1 MKNKKE
7 QDKQGGTAAV
17 VKSAKKKKL
26 IIVLVIIAA
35 VIAAVVGNAV
45 HNMTQTVELAVNTIE
60 IEPVQLRDLS
70 DTISL
75 KGTIAGSNSVNV
87 MSQAV
92 AEITAM
98 NVQVG
103 DVVSEGDVLCTLD
116 SAAIQENL
124 TKLEQSV
131 SNADAV
137 SSINSQQTQVSLEQ
151 VLKDQQTQLAEAEKA
166 VEDAQGTFDWT
177 EMQYNSGAVDFSAYH
192 SAKRALES
200 AQTAYDNTVE
210 STNRAVESARIQIQL
225 DRYKDTDSTSKE
237 SLDDLRKQLRDCEVT
252 APCSGVVTSVNMRV
266 GDMNTA
272 KTTII
277 TIEDTSS
284 LKVAANVDEAD
295 ILKLAEGM
303 KAVVTADATGEEE
316 IDGTITRVVRVK
328 GQPSGTD
335 SSALGYSI
343 EITIDN
349 QELLIG
355 MAAKAKVMIQEK
367 GKVLAVPY
375 DLIQYDE
382 NGQAFVLVA
391 KSNEDGSAIAVRKNI
406 EAGEE
411 VDYYT
416 EITGGEL
423 QEGDMLIYDYTYSVV
438 EGQTFMPEQMYSN
451 QSMDLGTAD
460 DGMADTE
467 GAE

>member
-1 MKNKKE
+1 MKDKKE
-7 QDKQGGTAAV
+7 QWRQDTGLV
-17 VKSAKKKKL
+17 VEKAAKKKKR
-26 IIVLVIIAA
+26 ILVIAAAA
-35 VIAAVVGNAV
+35 VIAVIAGRSV
-45 HNMTQTVELAVNTIE
+45 HNMTQTVEQTVNAIE

-87 MSQAV
+87 MSQAA

-103 DVVSEGDVLCTLD
+103 DIVSEGDVLCTLD

-124 TKLEQSV
+124 TKLQESV
-131 SNADAV
+131 SNEDAIN
-137 SSINSQQTQVSLEQ
+137 SINSQQTQVSLEQ
-151 VLKDQQTQLAEAEKA
+151 VLEDQQTQLAEAQKA

-177 EMQYNSGAVDFSAYH
+177 EMQYDSGAVDFSAYH

-200 AQTAYDNTVE
+200 AQTAYENTVE
-210 STNRAVESARIQIQL
+210 STNRAVESARIQVQL
-225 DRYKDTDSTSKE
+225 DQYKDTDSTSRE
-237 SLDDLRKQLRDCEVT
+237 SLDDLRKQLADCEIT

-284 LKVAANVDEAD
+284 LKVTANVDESD
-295 ILKLAEGM
+295 ILKLQEGM
-303 KAVVTADATGEEE
+303 KAVVTADAAGDEE
-316 IDGTITRVVRVK
+316 IAGTITRVVRVK
-328 GQPSGTD
+328 GQPSGTEAAA
-335 SSALGYSI
+335 SGYSV

-349 QELLIG
+349 RELLIG
-355 MAAKAKVMIQEK
+355 MAAKAKVMLREK
-367 GKVLAVPY
+367 GEALAVPY

-382 NGQAFVLVA
+382 NGQAFVLTA
-391 KSNEDGSAIAVRKNI
+391 ESNADGSAIAVRKDI

-438 EGQTFMPEQMYSN
+438 EGQTFMPEQLYSN
-451 QSMDLGTAD
+451 QMMDLGAAETGA
-460 DGMADTE
+460 ADTKE
-467 GAE
+467 AE